1 MIAEKTIR
9 TGLIYPAGQIPA
21 AKAAGTGC
29 VAMNW
34 WPDVSAIPPGDG
46 GVPGGQVLDSNRG
59 IHSPG
64 FSTVPG

>member
-34 WPDVSAIPPGDG
+34 WADVWAIPPGDG
-46 GVPGGQVLDSNRG
+46 GVPGDKS
-59 IHSPG
+59 
-64 FSTVPG
+64 